1 MNIPRSVNRA
11 TNGLF
16 NSTKPFTAPAAA
28 HLRLLALIA
37 VCLMAGNLVL
47 ADNTVNTVT
56 IGGSGRQS
64 ANINTSGSSSS
75 VIDLYQV
82 GTLTEGAENQAGIT
96 GNPITQTGTGHTVR
110 IGQGATYDNNKNAW
124 VPGSAV
130 QNNIAKV
137 NQSGASGDNAAI
149 YQTTSNNTADV
160 TQTGSSQQVTVT
172 QSDSTGNS
180 ATISQTGAGQVA
192 SITQNG
198 SASSTMSAVLTG
210 AIPLTVTQI
219 GAGGHTATLDASGGS
234 LLSVNQEG
242 TSNKATV
249 TGMTGGSATINQT
262 GVRGELTLSEQS
274 GGSLSV
280 SQSGSNSAL
289 GINASGF
296 SSSLSVTQTGNGGTT
311 SFNPVTLP
319 SGISITS
326 TPPKNP

>member
-28 HLRLLALIA
+28 PLRLLVLIA

-47 ADNTVNTVT
+47 ADNTVT

-64 ANINTSGSSSS
+64 ANVNMSGSTGGTL
-75 VIDLYQV
+75 DLYQV
-82 GTLTEGAENQAGIT
+82 GPLTVGAENQAGVS

-110 IGQGATYDNNKNAW
+110 IGQGATYSKNAW

-130 QNNIAKV
+130 QNNIAKVNQSV

-210 AIPLTVTQI
+210 AIPLTVIQT